1 MGRELSDAGCTIR
14 DKDAVIR
21 QLQQELQEAQ
31 GMNFSAQ
38 NDQVGAQNPDGV
50 AVSTKV
56 KEPPGHSIF
65 DAG

>member
-50 AVSTKV
+50 AVSTK
-56 KEPPGHSIF
+56 
-65 DAG
+65 